1 MTEKYEFASPEW
13 ADYAREW
20 VENALIDADLAGVDI
35 EFCEEFTDPPA
46 HLAGESGTTGWHMVI
61 RDGEA
66 TVGHG
71 VIDARTKIV
80 ADYQTILPLARMI
93 TDPTDEKKVA
103 EVQKIITTAMAEGK
117 FTPPTDTNTPGA
129 SVPQLGGLH
138 NALAARTRTE

>member
-1 MTEKYEFASPEW
+1 MAEKYEFASPEW
-13 ADYAREW
+13 VACAREW
-20 VENALIDADLAGVDI
+20 VENALVDTDLEGVDI

-46 HLAGESGTTGWHMVI
+46 HLAGDSGSTGWHMVI
-61 RDGEA
+61 KDGKA

-103 EVQKIITTAMAEGK
+103 EMQKIITTAIAAGK
-117 FTPPTDTNTPGA
+117 FTPPSNMNTPGT
-129 SVPQLGGLH
+129 SVPELGGLH
-138 NALAARTRTE
+138 NALAVRTRTE